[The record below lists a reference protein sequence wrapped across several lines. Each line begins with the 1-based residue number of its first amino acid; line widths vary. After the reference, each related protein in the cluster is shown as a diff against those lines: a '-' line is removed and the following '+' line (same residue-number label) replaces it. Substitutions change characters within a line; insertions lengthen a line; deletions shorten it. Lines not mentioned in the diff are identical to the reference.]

1 MDTECQKERYS
12 LTLVNGPSDKQAAK
26 DYIANVDVNNDNTI
40 SQYLTF
46 SGNNKNNL
54 MTIKLAGVVA
64 VCYCG
69 MDECESPSFWIFG
82 GLMTIQGP
90 EGGRNFIFPTNVV
103 VKFDLKGWG
112 FSPNDKIRIIPATSQ
127 CSGRKLSSP
136 LGCSLLA
143 GTDRRMP
150 SSPSLSGQEMSR
162 LKGQA
167 P

>member
-1 MDTECQKERYS
+1 MNSAEVSETAMRR
-12 LTLVNGPSDKQAAK
+12 
-26 DYIANVDVNNDNTI
+26 
-40 SQYLTF
+40 
-46 SGNNKNNL
+46 
-54 MTIKLAGVVA
+54 
-64 VCYCG
+64 CG
-69 MDECESPSFWIFG
+69 SFMPG
-82 GLMTIQGP
+82 
-90 EGGRNFIFPTNVV
+90 
-103 VKFDLKGWG
+103 
-112 FSPNDKIRIIPATSQ
+112 PNDKIRIIPATSQ